1 MESSEDRYENVTVA
15 KDGDVA
21 VVTFDRKGSL
31 NAFNQATILELTD
44 VAKTFQDDLKTRAVV
59 LSGAPTAFSAGIDLK
74 DPATWEELDDDVAL
88 RARFYRWVRLCQ
100 AWEDMPQITIAAME
114 GLAVGA
120 GCAIALACDWRVL
133 AADAYLYVPEVKIG
147 LNLQWGALPR
157 LVTLVGPARAKRIT
171 LLCEKMGPEH
181 ALDWGLIDEI
191 APSGES
197 VSVATGMAKAVAEMP
212 PATTRMVK
220 EAVNATANAL
230 HRASAF
236 ADADQSALTRT
247 FSDAVAARERF
258 ASGS

>member
-1 MESSEDRYENVTVA
+1 MESNEDRYENVTVT

-31 NAFNQATILELTD
+31 NAFNQTTILELTD

-59 LSGAPTAFSAGIDLK
+59 LSGAPKAFSAGIDLK
-74 DPATWEELDDDVAL
+74 DQATWEELDDDVAL
-88 RARFYRWVRLCQ
+88 RSRFYRGVRLCQ

-191 APSGES
+191 APSGET
-197 VSVATGMAKAVAEMP
+197 VAVATGMAQAVAEMP